1 MPGTVSRGSREK
13 TPWLIRQRLPSQ
25 FLQTIYHQHTMNHSS
40 LRSLLILLPALC
52 LAGSSFAQESN
63 PGPQA
68 QRNHDLIQKL
78 KTRADTNGDGQ
89 VSAQERKAFL
99 KGMRARG
106 SDGGRAKDSGKGRRE
121 KAKGLQKRAQR
132 PLPRQFK
139 HFDLDGDGKL
149 NADEKLLAR
158 KRLRNRGK
166 NSKGKRAG
174 GDGQGRRKLRGADGR
189 KGKARGAGVRGHGPR
204 GNNARGQAGA
214 RRSARGRRGPR

>member
-1 MPGTVSRGSREK
+1 
-13 TPWLIRQRLPSQ
+13 
-25 FLQTIYHQHTMNHSS
+25 MNHSS

-106 SDGGRAKDSGKGRRE
+106 SDGGRE
-121 KAKGLQKRAQR
+121 GL
-132 PLPRQFK
+132 RQ
-139 HFDLDGDGKL
+139 GPT
-149 NADEKLLAR
+149 R
-158 KRLRNRGK
+158 K
-166 NSKGKRAG
+166 S
-174 GDGQGRRKLRGADGR
+174 QGPS
-189 KGKARGAGVRGHGPR
+189 KARPASASAPV
-204 GNNARGQAGA
+204 QAL
-214 RRSARGRRGPR
+214 